1 MDSDVIVIGAGLAGL
16 RAARELTAAGRSVV
30 VLEAADRVGGRVATE
45 EVDGFL
51 LDRGFQLVNPAYSE
65 VRDAVDLAALDV
77 QPFQRG
83 VAVRDGGDLTVLAEP
98 IRHPLMAVRA
108 AGSDYLR
115 PRELGAA
122 LAWFRASDSR
132 ADDRTLAAS
141 FDRAG
146 LTGALRGVA
155 DQFLAG
161 VLADRSGATSAA
173 FVRSLMGWFLR
184 GTPGLPSDGMRAL
197 PRLLAQGLDVRL
209 HSGVESVPR
218 RPDGV
223 RICVADG
230 SELSARAVVV
240 AVDPIA
246 LGTLSTLPAEPMR
259 GLATW
264 WFAAPV
270 APSTLPL
277 LFVDAA
283 GRGPVVNT
291 AVVSNVAA
299 GYAPAG
305 AHLVQCSAVLDGA
318 LPTEAEVRA
327 HAGFIYDSPTDDWRL
342 LDVHEL
348 PHSLPVM
355 APGMQRPPI
364 DLGGGVF
371 VAGDHVEGASIQ
383 GALLSG
389 RRTAEAVLA
398 ESVPAG

>member
-1 MDSDVIVIGAGLAGL
+1 MSLDKLSSYFGFTATPFRRNLAPAMLHRHGGHAEAVARIRWCIAETALGVSAGKTVAL
-16 RAARELTAAGRSVV
+16 RAALAELDASRHTVIYLPNPAVGARGLYAALVTGLGGVPRFHTAA
-30 VLEAADRVGGRVATE
+30 LIAQTMDH
-45 EVDGFL
+45 
-51 LDRGFQLVNPAYSE
+51 
-65 VRDAVDLAALDV
+65 LAAEKHE
-77 QPFQRG
+77 RG
-83 VAVRDGGDLTVLAEP
+83 
-98 IRHPLMAVRA
+98 
-108 AGSDYLR
+108 
-115 PRELGAA
+115 
-122 LAWFRASDSR
+122 
-132 ADDRTLAAS
+132 
-141 FDRAG
+141 
-146 LTGALRGVA
+146 
-155 DQFLAG
+155 
-161 VLADRSGATSAA
+161 
-173 FVRSLMGWFLR
+173 
-184 GTPGLPSDGMRAL
+184 
-197 PRLLAQGLDVRL
+197 
-209 HSGVESVPR
+209 
-218 RPDGV
+218 
-223 RICVADG
+223 
-230 SELSARAVVV
+230 RAVVV

>member
-1 MDSDVIVIGAGLAGL
+1 MNADVIVIGAGLAGL
-16 RAARELTAAGRSVV
+16 RAARVLTAAGRSVV
-30 VLEAADRVGGRVATE
+30 ILEAAERIGGRVATD

-51 LDRGFQLVNPAYSE
+51 LDRGFQLLNPAYSE
-65 VRDAVDLAALDV
+65 LREAVDLYALDV
-77 QPFQRG
+77 QSFQRG
-83 VAVRDGGDLTVLAEP
+83 VAVRDGVDLTVLADP
-98 IRHPLMAVRA
+98 LRHPLVAVRS
-108 AGSDYLR
+108 AGSRYLR
-115 PRELGAA
+115 PSELGAA
-122 LAWFRASDSR
+122 LGWLRGADSR

-146 LTGALRGVA
+146 FTGALREVA

-161 VLADRSGATSAA
+161 VLAERTGQTSAA
-173 FVRSLMGWFLR
+173 FVRSLVGWFLR
-184 GTPGLPSDGMRAL
+184 GTPGLPADGMRAL

-209 HSGVESVPR
+209 NSSVASIAR
-218 RPDGV
+218 TPDGV
-223 RICVADG
+223 QVSVADG
-230 SELSARAVVV
+230 SELSARTVVV
-240 AVDPIA
+240 AVDPA
-246 LGTLSTLPAEPMR
+246 TLGTLTSLPSTPMR

-264 WFAAPV
+264 WFATPV
-270 APSTLPL
+270 APTALPI

-305 AHLVQCSAVLDGA
+305 HHLVQCSVVLDGS
-318 LPTEAEVRA
+318 LPAEAELRA
-327 HAGFIYDSPTDDWRL
+327 HAGAIYDSPTDDWRL
-342 LDVHEL
+342 LHVHEV

-355 APGMQRPPI
+355 SPGMPRPPI

-398 ESVPAG
+398 G